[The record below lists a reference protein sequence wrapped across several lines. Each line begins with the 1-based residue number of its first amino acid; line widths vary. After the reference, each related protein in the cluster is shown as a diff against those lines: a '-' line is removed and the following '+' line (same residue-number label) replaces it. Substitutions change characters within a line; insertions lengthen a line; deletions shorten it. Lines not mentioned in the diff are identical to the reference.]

1 MSVRISDVKAKF
13 YASDGGHG
21 SNDRVQLEGL
31 PSPTCWLRGVQFTL
45 PTANAFISG
54 GDRFDLVTST
64 AGEGDLPTQDQILI
78 SFPSPYYFGSQNFF
92 FPEDSYFVITDS
104 ELYVTCS
111 NDWQLN
117 RYVITVYYT

>member
-45 PTANAFISG
+45 PTATILTG
-54 GDRFDLVTST
+54 GARFDLVTST
-64 AGEGDLPTQDQILI
+64 AGEGDMPTQDQILI

-92 FPEDSYFVITDS
+92 FPEDSYFVITD
-104 ELYVTCS
+104 
-111 NDWQLN
+111 
-117 RYVITVYYT
+117 